1 MTRKKAIKTIMS
13 VTGHGDKR
21 AANLM
26 PSCRMCNHYKRA
38 HDLETFRRYIAEI
51 PLKLQENYIFKIG
64 VVYGNVLP
72 NEKSIKFYFERVKN
86 NDTADRRK

>member
-1 MTRKKAIKTIMS
+1 
-13 VTGHGDKR
+13 
-21 AANLM
+21 M